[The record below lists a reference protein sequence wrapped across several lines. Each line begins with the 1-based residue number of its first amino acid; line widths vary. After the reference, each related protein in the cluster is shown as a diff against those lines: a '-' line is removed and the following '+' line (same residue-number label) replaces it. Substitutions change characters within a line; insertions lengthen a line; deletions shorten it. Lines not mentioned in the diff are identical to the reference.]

1 MTFQEGEIIVKKTTS
16 DNPRRAVWLEKI
28 MTTAVGEAIY
38 IFITRL
44 KTKRS
49 QVADHLYCKCQYF
62 TRNEPNRTFLGYLAA
77 GRKEASFADMVFISA
92 DGSVPADD
100 PVEAKIRLFAVR
112 PCGNNLMY
120 VRRQA
125 AQSGADIF
133 GKVVSNTQD
142 PIYYYKLGKDGKIQS
157 APRKLQERAKLLRS
171 ETCYLFTDA
180 GRSFTLYL
188 TGSRNE
194 LWQLPIL

>member
-1 MTFQEGEIIVKKTTS
+1 MKKTTS
-16 DNPRRAVWLEKI
+16 DNSRHGAWVEKL
-28 MTTAVGEAIY
+28 MSTAIGEAFY

-49 QVADHLYCKCQYF
+49 QIPDHLYCKCQYF
-62 TRNEPNRTFLGYLAA
+62 TRNDPTRTFLGYLAA
-77 GRKEASFADMVFISA
+77 GRKETSFENMVFIAS
-92 DGSVPADD
+92 DGSVPEQD

-112 PCGNNLMY
+112 PYGNNLMY

-125 AQSGADIF
+125 AQSGSDIF
-133 GKVVSNTQD
+133 GKAVSNTQD
-142 PIYYYKLGKDGKIQS
+142 PIYYYKLSKSGKIQS
-157 APRKLQERAKLLRS
+157 SPRKLQERAKLLRS